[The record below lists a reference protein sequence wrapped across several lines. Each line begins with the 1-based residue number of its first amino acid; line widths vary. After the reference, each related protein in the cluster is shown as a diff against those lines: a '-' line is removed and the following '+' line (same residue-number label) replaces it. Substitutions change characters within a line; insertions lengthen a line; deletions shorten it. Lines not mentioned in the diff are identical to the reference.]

1 MQEIINALKKGE
13 IIMVSD
19 DADRENECDLIC
31 SAEKLTNEQM
41 AFIIRYS
48 GGIVCAPA
56 SIDILNKLNFHQMI
70 SNNTDRHQTAFT
82 ISVDYIHGTTTG
94 ISSSDRTKTIRAMC
108 LDNVKPDD
116 FQRPGHVFPLRANPN
131 GLKERQGHTETAIEL
146 MKLANLK
153 EVAVI
158 SELLNDDGSTMVGK
172 DLHVFSKKHNLKM
185 TSVKDIYNYIY
196 K

>member
-1 MQEIINALKKGE
+1 
-13 IIMVSD
+13 MVSD
-19 DADRENECDLIC
+19 DPDRENECDLIC

-56 SIDILNKLNFHQMI
+56 NTEILNKLNFHQMI

-82 ISVDYIHGTTTG
+82 ISVDYINGTTTG

-108 LDNVKPDD
+108 ADEVKPGD
-116 FQRPGHVFPLRANPN
+116 FQRPGHIFPLRANIN
-131 GLKERQGHTETAIEL
+131 GLKERQGHTEASIEL

-158 SELLNDDGSTMVGK
+158 SELLNDDGSTMVGE

-185 TSVKDIYNYIY
+185 TSVKEIYNYIY
-196 K
+196 E